1 MRIIEDAETE
11 RRPPVNPRWRTAIR
25 LLGLRQRIQF
35 ALLTGARI
43 AVGVCDLAL
52 ATAMYLLFLL
62 LQGRSPA
69 HQFKWAP
76 KTILA
81 AAFLT
86 LILVAARAVVDI
98 CTSRSVFRYTQS
110 LYTNFLLRLTHG
122 YSEMQWTQFVMRN
135 RSELTNHA
143 LHTGREAADF
153 YHRGIELLAG
163 VVVVAVMTAA
173 FVCQSLVSAA
183 CSACAVA
190 ALYCVHRLIIRKKV
204 QRSASNREKVLGK
217 LRRSIA
223 DMLLA
228 GKEIRT
234 YGNQAFF
241 QERIGRQ
248 AESAAASSLRVAFL
262 PQVTRTITDQGA
274 ALVFLGTVV
283 AVQLRHGDAPQLL
296 SLLVFY
302 FVLSRRLIP
311 LISQISYLAGQMEG
325 SYENV
330 KVLEAELTQ
339 CRKYRTFA
347 LPMRL
352 PDAGLVM
359 QMNQVSFS
367 YSGGWPILRNVNLS
381 MRKGETIVLHGA
393 SGIGKSSLL
402 NLIAGVSQ
410 PATGDIRVD
419 RASIAYV
426 PQEIPLL
433 DDSIRNNLLFG
444 LPGKCDEELMK
455 ALEAARLDEF
465 VSAHPLGLDAN
476 VGDNGSLF
484 SGGQRQRLG
493 LARAILRGYQLLLLD
508 EATSALDEDNEREVL
523 DNLNTSGMAVLLATH
538 RAHARS
544 FAHRIFRL
552 EEGSLVEEINKNM
565 PEGAQIFSTTT

>member
-1 MRIIEDAETE
+1 MLI
-11 RRPPVNPRWRTAIR
+11 
-25 LLGLRQRIQF
+25 LL
-35 ALLTGARI
+35 ASARI
-43 AVGVCDLAL
+43 AVGFCDLAL
-52 ATAMYLLFLL
+52 AAAMYLLFLL

-69 HQFKWAP
+69 HQFRWAP
-76 KTILA
+76 NAILV

-86 LILVAARAVVDI
+86 LILVAARAFVDI
-98 CTSRSVFRYTQS
+98 CSSRSVFRYTQN
-110 LYTNFLLRLTHG
+110 LYTSFLLRLTHG
-122 YSEMQWTQFVMRN
+122 YSEMQWTHFVSRN
-135 RSELTNHA
+135 RSELSNHA
-143 LHTGREAADF
+143 LHTAREAADF
-153 YHRGIELLAG
+153 YYRGIELLAG
-163 VVVVAVMTAA
+163 VVIVAIMTAA
-173 FVCQSLVSAA
+173 FVYQSLVSAA

-204 QRSASNREKVLGK
+204 QQAASNREKVLGK
-217 LRRSIA
+217 LRRNIA
-223 DMLLA
+223 DMLLS

-241 QERIGRQ
+241 QGRIGRQ

-274 ALVFLGTVV
+274 VLVFLGTVV
-283 AVQLRHGDAPQLL
+283 AVQWRQGDAPQLL

-330 KVLEAELTQ
+330 KVLDSELKKCQ
-339 CRKYRTFA
+339 EYRAFK
-347 LPMRL
+347 LPARL

-359 QMNQVSFS
+359 QVNQVSFS
-367 YSGGWPILRNVNLS
+367 YPGGWRILRNVSLS
-381 MRKGETIVLHGA
+381 MRQGETIVLHGA

-402 NLIAGVSQ
+402 NLIAGVTQ

-444 LPGKCDEELMK
+444 LPGRSDEELIK
-455 ALEAARLDEF
+455 ALEVAKLDEF
-465 VSAHPLGLDAN
+465 VSAHPHGLDAG

-493 LARAILRGYQLLLLD
+493 LARAILRGSQLLLLD
-508 EATSALDEDNEREVL
+508 EATSALDEENERQVFA
-523 DNLNTSGMAVLLATH
+523 NLNASGMAILLATH

-552 EEGSLVEEINKNM
+552 EEGSLVEEVIPNM
-565 PEGAQIFSTTT
+565 PIDVQLLSTVT